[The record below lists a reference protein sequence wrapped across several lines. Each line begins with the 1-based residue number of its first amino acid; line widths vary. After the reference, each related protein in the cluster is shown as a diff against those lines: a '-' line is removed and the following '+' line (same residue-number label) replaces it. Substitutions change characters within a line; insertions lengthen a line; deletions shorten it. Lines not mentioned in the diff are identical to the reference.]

1 VKGKHTITVGTHNEL
16 FKFYNLFIQN
26 LYGNYEFSSLARSS
40 SPRTWV
46 YYPNFNSPTLI
57 GYSGL
62 TNGKETFN
70 LSTITSQTFQ
80 GTFTRDD
87 LKSRWQMQWG
97 LRVRF

>member
-1 VKGKHTITVGTHNEL
+1 MDIFNL
-16 FKFYNLFIQN
+16 LNLFN
-26 LYGNYEFSSLARSS
+26 KDWG
-40 SPRTWV
+40 WV

-62 TNGKETFN
+62 TNGKETYN